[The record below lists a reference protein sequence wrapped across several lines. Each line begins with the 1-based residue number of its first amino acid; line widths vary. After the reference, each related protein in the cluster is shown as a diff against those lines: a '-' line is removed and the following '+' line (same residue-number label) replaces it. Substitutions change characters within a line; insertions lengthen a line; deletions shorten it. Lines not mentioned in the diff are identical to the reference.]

1 MKDYVA
7 KIDGGE
13 GGETVIRAGSAA
25 KALAQA
31 IACASWIQ
39 PTGSTTSSLQEL
51 QMEHCEMDKKKRREK
66 MKNTTLLG
74 NFQSVSQFNG
84 HNGAV
89 KNQFIIQTDKGLVFQ
104 SYNTIIA
111 AKISGK
117 RYLDKNSWDYS
128 VTTGKYR
135 NQFLGET
142 KKETEAKIK
151 SGEYILTDLN
161 GGE

>member
-1 MKDYVA
+1 MKHP
-7 KIDGGE
+7 
-13 GGETVIRAGSAA
+13 
-25 KALAQA
+25 AQ
-31 IACASWIQ
+31 WRGQ
-39 PTGSTTSSLQEL
+39 T
-51 QMEHCEMDKKKRREK
+51 